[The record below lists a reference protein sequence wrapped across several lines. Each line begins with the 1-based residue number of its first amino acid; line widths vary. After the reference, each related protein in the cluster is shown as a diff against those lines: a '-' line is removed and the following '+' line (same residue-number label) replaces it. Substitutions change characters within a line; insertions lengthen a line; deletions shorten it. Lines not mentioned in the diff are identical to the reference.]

1 MNAELR
7 PALKV
12 LYQAFR
18 RQGRAPIP
26 HGCPC
31 CTTPLEFEHLASKP
45 LPHLSAEDLERYA
58 RKAMTTVDHADTFR
72 YFLPR
77 IVELSVENAFLVDR
91 EVVFG
96 KMRYGNWQEWP
107 IHEREALER
116 FAKAIAA
123 TFATTQYDKWELDEW
138 VCALG
143 QFVDDVPELLTPLLT
158 RTPAARA
165 NLASLIQHNTN
176 EYGAI
181 ELVNAFWEDCH
192 NADAI
197 KLWLG
202 RPDVRAA
209 AA

>member
-1 MNAELR
+1 MNPELR
-7 PALKV
+7 RPLKS

-18 RQGRAPIP
+18 RRGRVPIP
-26 HGCPC
+26 RGCPC

-45 LPHLSAEDLERYA
+45 LSQLSARDLERYA

-77 IVELSVENAFLVDR
+77 IVELSVEDAFLVDR

-96 KMRYGNWQEWP
+96 KMRYGNWHDWP
-107 IHEREALER
+107 LHEQEALDR

-123 TFATTQYDKWELDEW
+123 TFAVTKYDPCELDEW

-143 QFVDDVPELLTPLLT
+143 QFVDDLPEVLAPLLT
-158 RTPAARA
+158 GTPAARA
-165 NLASLIQHNTN
+165 NLASLIHHNTN
-176 EYGAI
+176 AFGTI
-181 ELVNAFWEDCH
+181 ELLNAFWEDCP
-192 NADAI
+192 NADAL

-202 RPDVRAA
+202 RPDVRNAA
-209 AA
+209 A

>member
-1 MNAELR
+1 
-7 PALKV
+7 
-12 LYQAFR
+12 
-18 RQGRAPIP
+18 
-26 HGCPC
+26 
-31 CTTPLEFEHLASKP
+31 
-45 LPHLSAEDLERYA
+45 LSAEDLERYA

-77 IVELSVENAFLVDR
+77 IVELSVEDAFLVDR

-107 IHEREALER
+107 IHEQEALER

-123 TFATTQYDKWELDEW
+123 TFATTQYDRSELDEW

-143 QFVDDVPELLTPLLT
+143 QFVNDVPELLAPLLT

-165 NLASLIQHNTN
+165 NLASLIQYNTN

-181 ELVNAFWEDCH
+181 ELVNAFWEDCR

-197 KLWLG
+197 KLWLS

>member
-1 MNAELR
+1 MNPELR
-7 PALKV
+7 PAVKS

-18 RQGRAPIP
+18 RRGKAPIP
-26 HGCPC
+26 RGCPC

-45 LPHLSAEDLERYA
+45 LSHLSATDLERYA
-58 RKAMTTVDHADTFR
+58 RRAMTTVDHTDTFR

-77 IVELSVENAFLVDR
+77 IVELSVEGAFLVDR

-96 KMRYGNWQEWP
+96 KIRYGNWHEWP
-107 IHEREALER
+107 IPEREALER
-116 FAKAIAA
+116 FSKAIAA
-123 TFATTQYDKWELDEW
+123 TFAVTMYDPWELDEW

-143 QFVDDVPELLTPLLT
+143 QFVDDLPELLAPILT
-158 RTPAARA
+158 RTSAARA

-176 EYGAI
+176 EFGAI
-181 ELVNAFWEDCH
+181 ELVNAFWEECH
-192 NADAI
+192 NADPL